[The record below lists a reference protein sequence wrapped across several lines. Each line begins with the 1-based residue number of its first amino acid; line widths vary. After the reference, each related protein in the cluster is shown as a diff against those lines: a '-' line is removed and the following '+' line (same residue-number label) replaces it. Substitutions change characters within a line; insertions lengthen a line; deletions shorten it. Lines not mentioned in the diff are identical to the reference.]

1 MDGQWESND
10 LEAFVAEM
18 LKLEVVKKDW
28 MGSKRRVSLT
38 VFALCWEK
46 HVEML
51 GSFPVS
57 SLCLG
62 ILSQC
67 FNRFEALQ
75 GFGKPVLVAVCVTR
89 IWDCWVYRC

>member
-38 VFALCWEK
+38 VFSESDKKIDCFVLGK
-46 HVEML
+46 TKIDML
-51 GSFPVS
+51 GWVS
-57 SLCLG
+57 CLQ
-62 ILSQC
+62 LVFRRVNDSTDLKH
-67 FNRFEALQ
+67 F
-75 GFGKPVLVAVCVTR
+75 KVLGR
-89 IWDCWVYRC
+89 